1 MNIIFNE
8 EAKAALKNLIN
19 SSQNRVIRLKV
30 LAFG

>member
-8 EAKAALKNLIN
+8 EARTALKDLIN
-19 SSQNRVIRLKV
+19 SSQNKVIRLKV